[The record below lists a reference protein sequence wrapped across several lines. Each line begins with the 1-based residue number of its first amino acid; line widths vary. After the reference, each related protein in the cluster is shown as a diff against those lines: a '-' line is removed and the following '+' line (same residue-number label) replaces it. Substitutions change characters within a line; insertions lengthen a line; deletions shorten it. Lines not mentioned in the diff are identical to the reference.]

1 MEYEFEETHSVRI
14 GALLDNH
21 AHGASDTT
29 EIWTRSWSDADYG
42 SLADPV
48 RLEFDFLFGVE
59 LQEDFTTA
67 GSVALEESNV
77 RATATRPFAAT
88 PEAAWLLREAL
99 LSSVS
104 DHMVRAHLADLILSG
119 RRDASP
125 AHAEATV
132 EHYRT
137 CARDDGLEPGRRAIS
152 LARANTI
159 ARSRR
164 MTTEASVREQ
174 ALKLAREMLTLGH
187 SHAALTLFALLSV
200 PARDGSTAS
209 SERIEVRES
218 LRGIA
223 ATAPEFIDEIV
234 RLLHLAAE
242 SEEDQTAAARLHIS
256 WYLDNA
262 RGETNGLRKV
272 YFGYEAM
279 QLAERYAQFDLRDD
293 AAVFLQAAG
302 EDVELQTFEHDLP
315 ISRNHLRRHLR
326 KYRHARDW
334 RDAYRVFLAGAA
346 PTGDHARNV
355 TEAETGRQGLLSLA
369 SNISLGPLNL
379 PTRTGASAEE
389 EQLHRIEG
397 SNIGTMASIL
407 ALELEHIDSRFDSPS
422 REEFANWFAGIFAC
436 DPVLSEQLADAQ
448 KRHWERDFTGA
459 SLVCLPLIEAAARV
473 LLLKLD
479 EPLYRAERG
488 ASPGRFPALDF
499 YVQALEDNGLDV
511 DWVRT
516 LRATLLSD
524 GLNIRNLSAHGFK
537 SRFNEGESALLVRLA
552 GFACALAG
560 TIDHAELSKPLV
572 PVRAGLRRRIGWIW
586 S

>member
-67 GSVALEESNV
+67 GSVAFEESNV

-104 DHMVRAHLADLILSG
+104 DHMVRAHIADLILSG

-137 CARDDGLEPGRRAIS
+137 CARDDALEPGRRAIS

-242 SEEDQTAAARLHIS
+242 SEEDRTAAARLHIS

-315 ISRNHLRRHLR
+315 VSRSHLRRHLR

-334 RDAYRVFLAGAA
+334 RHAYRVFLAGPA
-346 PTGDHARNV
+346 PTGDHAKNV
-355 TEAETGRQGLLSLA
+355 VQVENGRQGLLSLV

-379 PTRTGASAEE
+379 PTRTGTSVEE
-389 EQLHRIEG
+389 EQLHRLEG
-397 SNIGTMASIL
+397 SNIGSMASIL
-407 ALELEHIDSRFDSPS
+407 ALELEFIDSRFDSPS
-422 REEFANWFAGIFAC
+422 QVEFANWFSGVFGC
-436 DPVLSEQLADAQ
+436 DPVLSEHLAYAH
-448 KRHWERDFTGA
+448 KRHW
-459 SLVCLPLIEAAARV
+459 
-473 LLLKLD
+473 
-479 EPLYRAERG
+479 
-488 ASPGRFPALDF
+488 
-499 YVQALEDNGLDV
+499 
-511 DWVRT
+511 
-516 LRATLLSD
+516 
-524 GLNIRNLSAHGFK
+524 
-537 SRFNEGESALLVRLA
+537 
-552 GFACALAG
+552 
-560 TIDHAELSKPLV
+560 
-572 PVRAGLRRRIGWIW
+572 
-586 S
+586 